1 MSAKTRQLKNIAQA
15 TVSPSHWKGRAV
27 LWSRCGISTGAL
39 EMEFEATMSKGPRTY
54 PPERATVWS
63 IFRTSP
69 ESLLDR
75 TVTMCNDFSRSFPPG
90 RLALRS
96 YSSG

>member
-27 LWSRCGISTGAL
+27 LKSRCGISTGAL

-54 PPERATVWS
+54 PPRKS
-63 IFRTSP
+63 Y
-69 ESLLDR
+69 
-75 TVTMCNDFSRSFPPG
+75 
-90 RLALRS
+90 RLVDL
-96 YSSG
+96 